1 MNTGDRR
8 MIRSRS
14 LGSCVAAL
22 MCLAS
27 GAMALPVV
35 NQTGIFDA
43 ASLPAVADDPV
54 AHSLRNILEM
64 HRVRD
69 LDLTADERTA
79 LTSFYGARD
88 WQPVWTDGGLVSH
101 AGHRVI
107 ARLRKAAQD
116 GLDPASY
123 GTPSLELG
131 RMWPISAVEIAK
143 AEIVISRSV
152 LRYADHAQAGRIRPN
167 SVSRSITLQPERPV
181 PAEILASV
189 SQAGDPG
196 EALGRYNPDHPGF
209 VALRAKLAELRAD
222 PAATAKA
229 EIHIADGPT
238 IKPLQRDG
246 RVAALRHRLNV
257 TIPTTDANLYD
268 AEIRAA
274 VVRFQSVNGL
284 KPDGLVGRET
294 LAVMNGDGPAAD
306 VEGILANMEMWR
318 WMPRKLGPVH
328 VQVNVPEFRLKIV
341 HGTKSVHS
349 TRVVVGKIKHKT
361 PIFSDKMEHVVVNP
375 YWNVPLSIAR
385 NEMLSAIRANP
396 TGYLQSRGYEV
407 LYGGRRVHPASISW
421 DANTVARVNI
431 RQRPGAGNALGR
443 IKFLFPNKHAVYLHD
458 TPSRHL
464 FAKKVRAFSH
474 GCVRVERPL
483 EFADA
488 LLTADKTI
496 SGNQIRRLLGK
507 KERWVNLDRHI
518 PVHISYFTVWVDNSG
533 ALRTARDIYGH
544 EKKVRALLRS

>member
-1 MNTGDRR
+1 
-8 MIRSRS
+8 MIRIRS
-14 LGSCVAAL
+14 LGPYVAAL
-22 MCLAS
+22 LCLTS

-35 NQTGIFDA
+35 NQTGIIGSA
-43 ASLPAVADDPV
+43 GPQAVPDNPV
-54 AHSLRNILEM
+54 ANSLRNILEI
-64 HRVRD
+64 HQARD
-69 LDLTADERTA
+69 QDLTADEHAA
-79 LTSFYGARD
+79 LASFYRARG
-88 WQPVWTDGGLVSH
+88 WRPIWTDGGLVSD

-116 GLDPASY
+116 GLDPAAY
-123 GTPSLELG
+123 DTPSRELG
-131 RMWPISAVEIAK
+131 RMWPISALEIAR

-167 SVSRSITLQPERPV
+167 TVSRSITLQPERPA
-181 PAEILASV
+181 PADILATV
-189 SQAGDPG
+189 TQARDPG
-196 EALGRYNPDHPGF
+196 KALDRYSPDHPGF
-209 VALRAKLAELRAD
+209 VALRTKLAELRAD
-222 PAATAKA
+222 PGSAGKPQ
-229 EIHIADGPT
+229 IQIADGPT
-238 IKPLQRDG
+238 IKPLQRDV
-246 RVAALRHRLNV
+246 RVVALRHRLNV
-257 TIPTTDANLYD
+257 AMPSSDADLFD
-268 AEIRAA
+268 ADIRAA

-306 VEGILANMEMWR
+306 IEGILANMEMWR
-318 WMPRKLGPVH
+318 WLPRKLGPVH
-328 VQVNVPEFRLKIV
+328 VQVNVPEFRLRIM
-341 HGTKSVHS
+341 HGAKAVHS

-488 LLTADKTI
+488 LLTADKTV

-544 EKKVRALLRS
+544 EKKVRAFLRS